1 MMKVFLVAVS
11 SLCLCGILLCF
22 WAYATGNLSSV
33 PRVYDMPKTTTDT
46 QGATMPQQAGTQKT
60 TVEEDPLCS
69 PCEENLKR
77 LKKAREQ
84 WEGERNAQ
92 EAVAVFNTDDSP

>member
-46 QGATMPQQAGTQKT
+46 QGATMPQQAGTQQI
-60 TVEEDPLCS
+60 TVKGEPLYVL
-69 PCEENLKR
+69 P
-77 LKKAREQ
+77 
-84 WEGERNAQ
+84 
-92 EAVAVFNTDDSP
+92 V